1 MIGDFMTFRVKLL
14 GEPVIVPLVSY
25 VKCAA
30 DGTTVWVD
38 AIATKQLLVE
48 AVKEMMITV
57 GLKLDKWHIKDRLD
71 K

>member
-30 DGTTVWVD
+30 DGTAVWVD
-38 AIATKQLLVE
+38 AIGTEQLLVE
-48 AVKEMMITV
+48 PARTKV
-57 GLKLDKWHIKDRLD
+57 R
-71 K
+71 